1 MATRLLEQQA
11 DKEYKE
17 ALKRQKEAAE
27 ESQVI
32 NRLEQTT
39 LNEPQHEI
47 SNNVVCATS
56 KASDQLV
63 A

>member
-32 NRLEQTT
+32 NRLEQIT
-39 LNEPQHEI
+39 LYL
-47 SNNVVCATS
+47 NNHRFR
-56 KASDQLV
+56 
-63 A
+63 